1 MPYNVVSCIAAL
13 FFFSGESMKNIL
25 IIGGDKR
32 SITAYNEL
40 KKQGFNVE
48 TKGLFTGDKG
58 EISDCD
64 VILLPV
70 PTSKDKKTVFCPLTD
85 EIIPLS
91 DIVKQA
97 EKRLVISCGYDFSSE
112 NSVDILTLDGYSY
125 LNAVPTAEGAIAFAI
140 DKTPFT
146 LWKANVLVT
155 GFGRVSKIL
164 CSRLKAFGCNITVS
178 ARKDRDFSLLDALYT
193 DYISTSD
200 ICGKIKNYDIIFNTL
215 DVRLFENPEILKG
228 KYLFDLSSKGC
239 LDFNAPR
246 STDINAF
253 KLPGIPGKTSPET
266 AGKILAMTAV
276 KLIKEM

>member
-1 MPYNVVSCIAAL
+1 
-13 FFFSGESMKNIL
+13 MKNIL

-48 TKGLFTGDKG
+48 TKGLFNGDKG
-58 EISDCD
+58 EVSDCD

-91 DIVKQA
+91 HIAKQA
-97 EKRLVISCGYDFSSE
+97 EKRLIISCGYNIPCE
-112 NSVDILTLDGYSY
+112 NQVDILTLDGYAY

-146 LWKANVLVT
+146 LWKANVLII
-155 GFGRVSKIL
+155 GFGRVAKIL

-178 ARKDRDFSLLDALYT
+178 ARKDRDFSLLNALNT

-200 ICGKIKNYDIIFNTL
+200 IGKKIQNYDIIFNTV
-215 DVRLFENPEILKG
+215 DVKLFENTEILNG
-228 KYLFDLSSKGC
+228 KYLIDLSTKGC
-239 LDFNAPR
+239 LDFNAAGN
-246 STDINAF
+246 TDINAF